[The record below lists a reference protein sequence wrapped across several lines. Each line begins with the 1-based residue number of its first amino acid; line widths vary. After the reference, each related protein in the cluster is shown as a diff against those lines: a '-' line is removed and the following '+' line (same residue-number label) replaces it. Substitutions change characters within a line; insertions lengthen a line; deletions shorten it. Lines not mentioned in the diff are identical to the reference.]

1 MNGTVAPSSSSAT
14 AAATCSSRTP
24 SSFAISRSMEVVT
37 QAPIAM
43 ERLRRRA
50 DHSGPLPAAHMDVG
64 SADSSTPKVA
74 MPATRRPAESNGL
87 AGVPSE
93 RRRQYADVGQFIA
106 SEHEVHD
113 PLGLRV
119 AACASRQLAEFL
131 DHIGFARKLV
141 LAAARR
147 LHGLAL
153 KRAISEEHIDPH
165 HMAQL
170 GAARRDG
177 GIVH

>member
-37 QAPIAM
+37 HAPIAM
-43 ERLRRRA
+43 ERLRGRA
-50 DHSGPLPAAHMDVG
+50 DHSGPLPGAHMDVG

-74 MPATRRPAESNGL
+74 MPAMRQPAESNDL
-87 AGVPSE
+87 AAVPGD
-93 RRRQYADVGQFIA
+93 RRHQYADIGQFIA
-106 SEHEVHD
+106 SEHQVD
-113 PLGLRV
+113 YPLGLRV
-119 AACASRQLAEFL
+119 AARASRQLAEFL
-131 DHIGFARKLV
+131 DHIGFAGELV

-147 LHGLAL
+147 FPGLAL
-153 KRAISEEHIDPH
+153 PRAVIKLHVDTH

-177 GIVH
+177 G